1 MKTFNIIS
9 SFTEDALLAALDELS
24 DESKAE
30 FSTKLGEH
38 GDLTYELKL
47 LTKLITLIAKV
58 YPPSSKDDEQMA
70 ELSQKLLD
78 ILPLLVKLT

>member
-9 SFTEDALLAALDELS
+9 SVTEDALLSALDELN

-30 FSTKLGEH
+30 FLIKLGEH
-38 GDLTYELKL
+38 GDLTYELVL

-58 YPPSSKDDEQMA
+58 YPPNNKDDEQMA
-70 ELSQKLLD
+70 ELSQRLLD
-78 ILPLLVKLT
+78 ILPLLVKLN